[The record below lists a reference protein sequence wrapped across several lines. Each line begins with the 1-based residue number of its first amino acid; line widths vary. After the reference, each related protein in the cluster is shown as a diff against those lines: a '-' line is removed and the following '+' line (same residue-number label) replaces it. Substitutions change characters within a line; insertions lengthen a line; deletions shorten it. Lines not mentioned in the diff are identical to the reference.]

1 MKSKTELRAAATAR
15 ALEVIASEM
24 GGWSLDGFAH
34 GSLPNFSPLPRQQTQ
49 DGRSVVREYSP
60 FDYSWAGT
68 EKFNALATR
77 ALQVKLPA
85 SRERNYIWLCGVER
99 ETLATALLVE
109 LFSVTDCVEFAG
121 LGKVADLA
129 FLTLDEADA
138 GQIRAA
144 MVGWLDDP
152 AAA

>member
-1 MKSKTELRAAATAR
+1 MKSKTELRAAATVR

-24 GGWSLDGFAH
+24 GAWSADDFNVQM
-34 GSLPNFSPLPRQQTQ
+34 LPNFSAGESQQTLS
-49 DGRSVVREYSP
+49 GSVVVDRPP
-60 FDYSWAGT
+60 FNYEWAGT

-85 SRERNYIWLCGVER
+85 SRERNYAWLCGVER
-99 ETLATALLVE
+99 ETLAAALLVE
-109 LFSVTDCVEFAG
+109 LFSVTGCVAFAG

-129 FLTLDEADA
+129 FLTLDEGEV

-144 MVGWLDDP
+144 MLQWLDG

>member
-15 ALEVIASEM
+15 ALQVIADEM
-24 GGWSLDGFAH
+24 AAWSLDGFSH
-34 GSLPNFSPLPRQQTQ
+34 MKLPNFSAGERQETLA
-49 DGRSVVREYSP
+49 GSVVIERPP
-60 FDYSWAGT
+60 FDYTWAGT

-85 SRERNYIWLCGVER
+85 SRERNYAWLCGVER
-99 ETLATALLVE
+99 ETLAAALLVE
-109 LFSVTDCVEFAG
+109 LFSVTGCVAFAG

-129 FLTLDEADA
+129 FLTLDEGEV

-144 MVGWLDDP
+144 MLQWLDG

>member
-34 GSLPNFSPLPRQQTQ
+34 GSLPNFSAGESQQTLS
-49 DGRSVVREYSP
+49 GSVVVDRPP
-60 FDYSWAGT
+60 FNYEWAGT

-85 SRERNYIWLCGVER
+85 SRERNYAWLCGVER

-109 LFSVTDCVEFAG
+109 LFSVTGCVEFAG

-129 FLTLDEADA
+129 FLTLDE
-138 GQIRAA
+138 GEVWQIRAA
-144 MVGWLDDP
+144 MLQWLDG

>member
-1 MKSKTELRAAATAR
+1 MKSKTELRAAATVR

-24 GGWSLDGFAH
+24 GAWSADDFNVQM
-34 GSLPNFSPLPRQQTQ
+34 LPNFSAGESQQTLS
-49 DGRSVVREYSP
+49 GSVVVDRPP
-60 FDYSWAGT
+60 FNYEWAGT

-85 SRERNYIWLCGVER
+85 SRERNYAWLCGVER
-99 ETLATALLVE
+99 DTLAAALLVE
-109 LFSVTDCVEFAG
+109 LFSVTGCVAFAG

-129 FLTLDEADA
+129 FLTLDEGEV

-144 MVGWLDDP
+144 MLQWLDG

>member
-24 GGWSLDGFAH
+24 GGWSIDGFAH

-49 DGRSVVREYSP
+49 EGSVVLERPP
-60 FDYSWAGT
+60 FDYTWAGT
-68 EKFNALATR
+68 AAFTDRANR

-85 SRERNYIWLCGVER
+85 SRERNYIWLCAVER
-99 ETLATALLVE
+99 EAVATALMVE
-109 LFSVTDCVEFAG
+109 SFNLTGCAAFAG
-121 LGKVADLA
+121 LPPVDGMVL
-129 FLTLDEADA
+129 LTMDEADVEL
-138 GQIRAA
+138 IRAA

>member
-24 GGWSLDGFAH
+24 GAWSADDFNVQM
-34 GSLPNFSPLPRQQTQ
+34 LPNFSAGESQQTLS
-49 DGRSVVREYSP
+49 GSVVVDRPP
-60 FDYSWAGT
+60 FNYEWAGT

-85 SRERNYIWLCGVER
+85 SRERNYAWLCGVER

-109 LFSVTDCVEFAG
+109 LFSVTGCVAFAG

-129 FLTLDEADA
+129 FLTLDEGEV

-144 MVGWLDDP
+144 MLQWLDG

>member
-24 GGWSLDGFAH
+24 GAWSADDFNVQM
-34 GSLPNFSPLPRQQTQ
+34 LPNFFAGESQQTLS
-49 DGRSVVREYSP
+49 GSVVVDRPP
-60 FDYSWAGT
+60 FNYEWAGT

-85 SRERNYIWLCGVER
+85 SRERNYAWLCGVER

-109 LFSVTDCVEFAG
+109 LFSVTGCVAFAG

-129 FLTLDEADA
+129 FLTLDEGEV

-144 MVGWLDDP
+144 MLQWLDG

>member
-24 GGWSLDGFAH
+24 GAWSADDFNVQM
-34 GSLPNFSPLPRQQTQ
+34 LPNFSAGESQQTLS
-49 DGRSVVREYSP
+49 GSVVVDRPP
-60 FDYSWAGT
+60 FNYEWAGT

-85 SRERNYIWLCGVER
+85 SRERNYAWLCGVER
-99 ETLATALLVE
+99 ETLAAALLVE
-109 LFSVTDCVEFAG
+109 LFSVTGCVAFAG

-129 FLTLDEADA
+129 FLTLDEGEV

-144 MVGWLDDP
+144 MLQWLDG

>member
-15 ALEVIASEM
+15 AVEVIASEM

-49 DGRSVVREYSP
+49 EGSVVREYSP

>member
-15 ALEVIASEM
+15 ALELIASEM

-49 DGRSVVREYSP
+49 EGSVVLERPP
-60 FDYSWAGT
+60 FDYTWAGT

-85 SRERNYIWLCGVER
+85 SRERNYAWLCGVER

-109 LFSVTDCVEFAG
+109 LFSVTGCVEFAG

-129 FLTLDEADA
+129 FLTLDEDDA

>member
-24 GGWSLDGFAH
+24 GAWSADDFNVQM
-34 GSLPNFSPLPRQQTQ
+34 LPNFSAGESQQTLS
-49 DGRSVVREYSP
+49 GSVVVDRPP
-60 FDYSWAGT
+60 FNYEWAGT

-85 SRERNYIWLCGVER
+85 SRERNYAWLCGVER
-99 ETLATALLVE
+99 DTLAAALLVE
-109 LFSVTDCVEFAG
+109 LFSVTGCVAFAG

-129 FLTLDEADA
+129 FLTLDEGEV

-144 MVGWLDDP
+144 MLQWLDG

>member
-15 ALEVIASEM
+15 ALELIASEM
-24 GGWSLDGFAH
+24 GAWSADDFNVQM
-34 GSLPNFSPLPRQQTQ
+34 LPNFSAGERRETVA
-49 DGRSVVREYSP
+49 GSVVIERPP
-60 FDYSWAGT
+60 FDYEWAGT

-85 SRERNYIWLCGVER
+85 SRERNYAWLCGVER

-109 LFSVTDCVEFAG
+109 LFSVTGCAAFAG
-121 LGKVADLA
+121 LPPVDGMVL
-129 FLTLDEADA
+129 LTMDEADVEL
-138 GQIRAA
+138 IRAA
-144 MVGWLDDP
+144 MLPWLD

>member
-49 DGRSVVREYSP
+49 E
-60 FDYSWAGT
+60 FDYTWAGT
-68 EKFNALATR
+68 AAFTDRANR

-85 SRERNYIWLCGVER
+85 SRERNYIWLCAVER
-99 ETLATALLVE
+99 EAVATALMVE
-109 LFSVTDCVEFAG
+109 SFNVTGCAAFAG
-121 LGKVADLA
+121 LPPVEGMVL
-129 FLTLDEADA
+129 LTMDEADVEL
-138 GQIRAA
+138 IRAA
-144 MVGWLDDP
+144 MLQWLD
-152 AAA
+152 AAAA

>member
-1 MKSKTELRAAATAR
+1 MKSKTELRAAATVR

-24 GGWSLDGFAH
+24 GAWSADDFNVQM
-34 GSLPNFSPLPRQQTQ
+34 LPNFSAGESQQTLS
-49 DGRSVVREYSP
+49 GSVVVDRPP
-60 FDYSWAGT
+60 FNYEWAGT

-85 SRERNYIWLCGVER
+85 SRERNYAWLCGVER

-109 LFSVTDCVEFAG
+109 LFSVTGCVAFAG

-129 FLTLDEADA
+129 FLTLGEGEV

-144 MVGWLDDP
+144 MLQWLDG

>member
-24 GGWSLDGFAH
+24 GAWSADDFNVQM
-34 GSLPNFSPLPRQQTQ
+34 LPNFSAGERRETVA
-49 DGRSVVREYSP
+49 GSVVIERPP
-60 FDYSWAGT
+60 FDYEWAGT

-85 SRERNYIWLCGVER
+85 SRERNYIWLCAVER
-99 ETLATALLVE
+99 EAVATALMVE
-109 LFSVTDCVEFAG
+109 SFNVTGCAAFAG
-121 LGKVADLA
+121 LPPVDGMVL
-129 FLTLDEADA
+129 LTMDEADVEL
-138 GQIRAA
+138 IRAA
-144 MVGWLDDP
+144 MLPWLD

>member
-1 MKSKTELRAAATAR
+1 MKSKTELRAAATVR

-24 GGWSLDGFAH
+24 GAWSADDFNVQM
-34 GSLPNFSPLPRQQTQ
+34 LPNFSAGESQQTLS
-49 DGRSVVREYSP
+49 GSVVVDRPP
-60 FDYSWAGT
+60 FNYEWAGT

-85 SRERNYIWLCGVER
+85 SRERNYAWLCGVER

-109 LFSVTDCVEFAG
+109 LFSVTGCVEFAG

-129 FLTLDEADA
+129 FLTLDEGEV

-144 MVGWLDDP
+144 MLQWLDG